1 MKGVTLEGVAAINV
15 IGAALKPL
23 TERGVIGPDEYPL
36 CRFLY
41 SVVAED
47 APLDMPWGE
56 VLRRSEVVSGTRLR
70 REATTYWR
78 PLLNNDSM
86 IE

>member
-15 IGAALKPL
+15 IGKALGPL

-47 APLDMPWGE
+47 APLDMPWEKFFGG
-56 VLRRSEVVSGTRLR
+56 LK
-70 REATTYWR
+70 
-78 PLLNNDSM
+78 
-86 IE
+86 